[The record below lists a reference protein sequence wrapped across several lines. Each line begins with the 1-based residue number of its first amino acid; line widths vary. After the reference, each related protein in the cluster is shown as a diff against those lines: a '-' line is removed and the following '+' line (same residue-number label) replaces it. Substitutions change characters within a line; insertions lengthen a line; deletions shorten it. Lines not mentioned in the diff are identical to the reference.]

1 MAARF
6 PWLTELGQR
15 FRYLWP
21 LKVVGTT
28 AYTWLFFIGYFHL
41 LRHPA
46 YPITQMPLTPLD
58 HWIPFQPSMLIPY
71 LSLWFYV
78 GTAPAFQR
86 NFGELVA
93 YGLWVGGLCITG
105 LGLFYF
111 FPTAV
116 PPLTIDV
123 SGYPGFAVLQG
134 VDASGNACPSM
145 HVAAA
150 IFTALRLADVLRQ
163 ARVPAPW
170 RWANTLWFAAIV
182 WSTVA
187 VRQHVVLDALAGAA
201 LGGMFALASLRWRSV
216 PGLGPAGVNAYII
229 DRKPMDK
236 LP

>member
-1 MAARF
+1 MAART
-6 PWLTELGQR
+6 PWVAELGQR
-15 FRYLWP
+15 FKYLWP
-21 LKVVGTT
+21 LKFAGTT

-71 LSLWFYV
+71 LSLWLYV
-78 GTAPAFQR
+78 GLAPAFQR

-105 LGLFYF
+105 LTLFYF

-123 SGYPGFAVLQG
+123 SGHPGFAVLQG

-150 IFTALRLADVLRQ
+150 IFTALRLSDVFRQ

-170 RWANTLWFAAIV
+170 RWANMLWFAAIV

-187 VRQHVVLDALAGAA
+187 VRQHVVLDAVAGAA
-201 LGGMFALASLRWRSV
+201 LGGLFALASLRWRSV
-216 PGLGPAGVNAYII
+216 PWLGRSGVSAYII